1 MSNNEERCPHC
12 NEKTLIKITE
22 GESPTINH
30 SESDVWEKYCW
41 KILFCNDCKKASVIQ
56 ESYSSEYRE
65 EVYDEE
71 TREFSYIPEVS
82 TELLYPQIKQFG
94 MGYKQFKSPDTYQE
108 AIHLFKCKSYEE
120 SISKCRKALEALCL
134 DFKIK
139 KGNLEKR
146 ILVMKEKEYFDETL
160 FDWAEIIRFFG
171 NQATHDYHEYHENIA
186 KNIIDLTGAL
196 IQYSLELRLKKFKVN
211 EQFKYLT
218 QERKKIKEKE
228 EKTVMEN

>member
-12 NEKTLIKITE
+12 NEKTLIKITQ

-41 KILFCNDCKKASVIQ
+41 KILFCNDCKKATVIQ

-71 TREFSYIPEVS
+71 TKEFSYIPEVS

-108 AIHLFKCKSYEE
+108 AVQLFKSKSYEA
-120 SISKCRKALEALCL
+120 SINKSRKALEALCL

-139 KGNLEKR
+139 EDNLKLK
-146 ILVMKEKEYFDETL
+146 ILVMKEKGYFDETL

-171 NQATHDYHEYHENIA
+171 NQATHDYHELSELIA
-186 KNIIDLTGAL
+186 QNIIDLTGYL
-196 IQYSLELRLKKFKVN
+196 IEYSLERRLRKIKEN
-211 EQFKYLT
+211 RQFEYLT
-218 QERKKIKEKE
+218 QEKKKID
-228 EKTVMEN
+228 EKTVMEL

>member
-22 GESPTINH
+22 GKSPTINH

-41 KILFCNDCKKASVIQ
+41 KILFCNDCKKATVIQ

-71 TREFSYIPEVS
+71 TKEFSYIPEVS

-108 AIHLFKCKSYEE
+108 AIQLFKSKLYEE
-120 SISKCRKALEALCL
+120 SINKCRKALEALCL
-134 DFKIK
+134 DFNIQDYPNYTLTKKIK
-139 KGNLEKR
+139 S
-146 ILVMKEKEYFDETL
+146 MKENKYFDDTL
-160 FDWAEIIRFFG
+160 YQWADIIKFFG
-171 NQATHDYHEYHENIA
+171 DKATHNYYELSERIA
-186 KNIIDLTGAL
+186 QNIIDLTGSL
-196 IQYSLELRLKKFKVN
+196 IEYSLERKLRKSKENK
-211 EQFKYLT
+211 QFEYLT
-218 QERKKIKEKE
+218 QEKKKIEIDEK
-228 EKTVMEN
+228 KG